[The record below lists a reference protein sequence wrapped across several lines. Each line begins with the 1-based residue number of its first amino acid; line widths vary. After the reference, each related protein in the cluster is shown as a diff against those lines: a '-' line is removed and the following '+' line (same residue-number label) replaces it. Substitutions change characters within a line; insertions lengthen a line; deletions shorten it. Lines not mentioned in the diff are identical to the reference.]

1 MTRMY
6 VATKIRLLNAVE
18 GRKDEGQGA
27 LEYVGLI
34 LIAAFI
40 VLAVWAA
47 VKDAEIATKIS
58 GKVKE
63 ITGIG
68 G

>member
-6 VATKIRLLNAVE
+6 VATKVRLLNAVE

-40 VLAVWAA
+40 VLAVWG
-47 VKDAEIATKIS
+47 VIQNSNIEST
-58 GKVKE
+58 
-63 ITGIG
+63 IG
-68 G
+68 GKITEIVNIDG